1 MNFFLNILII
11 LSWHYISFKVVT
23 RPSYKLFYEGEKD
36 CDPKKLLKLERFYEK
51 VLKIKIWKDKIPQYI
66 SRSGFSKRKIKS
78 LDLNYLNRFICET
91 YRAEADHFMCCLIMP
106 FLFFLN
112 KLESFIFFSILIM
125 LGNIPCILIQ
135 RYNRCRLRRLIMKIQ
150 DRNERKMC
158 TKGNY
163 D

>member
-11 LSWHYISFKVVT
+11 LLWHYISFKIVT
-23 RPSYKLFYEGEKD
+23 RLSYELFYEEEKD
-36 CDPKKLLKLERFYEK
+36 CDPKKLLKLEKFYEK
-51 VLKIKIWKDKIPQYI
+51 VFKIKIWKDRIPQYV
-66 SRSGFSKRKIKS
+66 SKGGFSKRKIKS
-78 LDLNYLNRFICET
+78 LDLNYLNRFVCET
-91 YRAEADHFMCCLIMP
+91 YRAETDHFMCCLIMP

-112 KLESFIFFSILIM
+112 SLKSSIFLSILIM

-150 DRNERKMC
+150 DRNEQKMC
-158 TKGNY
+158 AKGNY